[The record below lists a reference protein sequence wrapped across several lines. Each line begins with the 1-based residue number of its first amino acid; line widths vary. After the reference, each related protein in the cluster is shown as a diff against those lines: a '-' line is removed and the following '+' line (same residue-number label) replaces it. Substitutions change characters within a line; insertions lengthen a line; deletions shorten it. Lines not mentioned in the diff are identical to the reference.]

1 MRKHNLAVLVAVA
14 PVVSANHCLAQASP
28 AAAADTH
35 KSEEIVV
42 TAEKRKEPA
51 QKAPAAIVVLRGSDL
66 QVRGLQ
72 TLVDIAVALPTAQF
86 DSLGYSTHLFMRG
99 VGSGQDRITV
109 DPIIGVSMDGVP
121 LPREVEGTAQY
132 DVSDVELLPGP
143 QGTLYGGG
151 AVAGVVNISNN
162 RPADHNETFASIE
175 VGNYAL
181 VHTTLVENL
190 ALAPNTYVRGA
201 VDYTSHSAYET
212 GDAWT
217 ADNLNGRVSLL
228 SKPTDDFTA
237 NLWLQ
242 GTRDNSLPPGATA
255 FSANGTFVDPAN
267 PWDVTACLLPSCNG
281 IAPKSAFYI
290 GNPYSRVDNFI
301 AAGTFDWQ
309 FDGFTITDTPSF
321 LYSHTHILEYL
332 GEFDARD
339 DVEHHQLANEL
350 RATSTADS
358 ALKWIVGLYAY
369 QDVASQF
376 YLLVGP
382 TYNVP
387 RFKLQTAAP
396 YGQITYAVKPWLRLT
411 GGLRYTWDQKRAT
424 FVFPGPFPQTT
435 ADWGNVDWKVGVEAD
450 VAPKSLAY
458 ATVQTGSEPGTLDA
472 SNPVAGRPNATSE
485 TNLLS
490 FTVGSKNRFFGDRL
504 EVNDEA
510 YYYDYR
516 HFLIQTLISGT
527 CGGQACFTEGFFNPN
542 KMVIY
547 GDQLDMRWRAT
558 DNDRFTLGVA
568 FNHARTVD
576 FISPLGVNLDNQAP
590 INAPQ
595 WTTTFGGQHV
605 FDLGEKG
612 SLILRANSRF
622 ETGYYTD
629 FETTPGMCIHCPGM
643 RQKAFTDTGLSLTY
657 YPPSSKWSIGLW
669 VKNLENE
676 AQLGSSQYF
685 GTTPQYQGSGFIS
698 PPRTFGL
705 RATYRLD

>member
-1 MRKHNLAVLVAVA
+1 MRKQNLGALVAALSLVPA
-14 PVVSANHCLAQASP
+14 GHCFAQANATAP
-28 AAAADTH
+28 ANAH
-35 KSEEIVV
+35 QSEEIVV

-51 QKAPAAIVVLRGSDL
+51 QKAPAAIVALRGSEL

-72 TLVDIAVALPTAQF
+72 TLVDIAAALPTAQF

-109 DPIIGVSMDGVP
+109 DPIIGVTMDGVP
-121 LPREVEGTAQY
+121 LPREMEGNAQY

-151 AVAGVVNISNN
+151 AVAGVINISNN
-162 RPADHNETFASIE
+162 RPIDRNETLASIDI
-175 VGNYAL
+175 GNYGL
-181 VHTTLVENL
+181 VHTTIVENL
-190 ALAPNTYVRGA
+190 ALSQNTYVRGA

-217 ADNLNGRVSLL
+217 ADNLNGRISVL

-255 FSANGTFVDPAN
+255 FSANGTFVDPGN
-267 PWDVTACLLPSCNG
+267 PWDVTACLQPSCNG
-281 IAPKSAFYI
+281 IAPKSAFYV
-290 GNPYSRVDNFI
+290 GSPHGRVDNFI
-301 AAGTFDWQ
+301 AAGSFDWQ
-309 FDGFTITDTPSF
+309 FNGFTLSDTPSF
-321 LYSHTHILEYL
+321 LYSHTNILEYL
-332 GEFDARD
+332 GEFDAID
-339 DVEHHQLANEL
+339 LVEHHQLANEL
-350 RATSTADS
+350 RATSTTDS
-358 ALKWIVGLYAY
+358 ALKWLVGLYAY
-369 QDVASQF
+369 QDIASQV
-376 YLLVGP
+376 YILAGP

-387 RFKLQTAAP
+387 HMNRQTVAP
-396 YGQITYAVKPWLRLT
+396 YGQVTYAVLPWMRLT

-424 FVFPGPFPQTT
+424 FVFPGPFPPTT

-450 VAPKSLAY
+450 ITPKSLAY
-458 ATVQTGSEPGTLDA
+458 ATVQTGSEPGTLDG
-472 SNPVAGRPNATSE
+472 SNPVGGEPNATSQ

-490 FTVGSKNRFFGDRL
+490 FTAGSKNRFFGDRIEL
-504 EVNDEA
+504 NDEA

-516 HFLIQTLISGT
+516 HFLIQTLISAT
-527 CGGQACFTEGFFNPN
+527 CGGQACFTEAFFNPN

-547 GDQLDMRWRAT
+547 GDQLDMRLRPT
-558 DNDRFTLGVA
+558 ENDRFTLGVA
-568 FNHARTVD
+568 YNHARTVD
-576 FISPLGVNLDNQAP
+576 FISPLGGNFDDQTP
-590 INAPQ
+590 INAPE
-595 WTTTFGGQHV
+595 WTMTFGDQHN
-605 FDLGEKG
+605 FDLGDKG
-612 SLILRANSRF
+612 SLMLRANSRF
-622 ETGYYTD
+622 ESGYYTD
-629 FETTPGMCIHCPGM
+629 FETSPGMCIHCPGM
-643 RQKAFTDTGLSLTY
+643 RQKAFTDTSLSLTY
-657 YPPSSKWSIGLW
+657 YPPNGKWSVGLW

>member
-1 MRKHNLAVLVAVA
+1 MRKQNLGALVAALSLVPA
-14 PVVSANHCLAQASP
+14 GHCFAQANATAP
-28 AAAADTH
+28 ANAH
-35 KSEEIVV
+35 QSEEIVV

-51 QKAPAAIVVLRGSDL
+51 QKAPAAIVALRGSEL

-109 DPIIGVSMDGVP
+109 DPIIGVTMDGVP
-121 LPREVEGTAQY
+121 LPREMEGNAEY

-151 AVAGVVNISNN
+151 AVAGVINISNN
-162 RPADHNETFASIE
+162 RPTDHNETLASIDI
-175 VGNYAL
+175 GNYGL

-190 ALAPNTYVRGA
+190 ALSQNTYVRGA
-201 VDYTSHSAYET
+201 LDYTSHSAYET

-217 ADNLNGRVSLL
+217 ADNLNGRISVL
-228 SKPTDDFTA
+228 SKPTDEFTA

-255 FSANGTFVDPAN
+255 FSANGTFVDPGN
-267 PWDVTACLLPSCNG
+267 PWDVTACLQPSCNG
-281 IAPKSAFYI
+281 IAPKSAFYV
-290 GNPYSRVDNFI
+290 GSPHGRVDSFI
-301 AAGTFDWQ
+301 AAGSFDWQ
-309 FDGFTITDTPSF
+309 FNGFTVTDTPSF
-321 LYSHTHILEYL
+321 LYSHTNILEYL
-332 GEFDARD
+332 GEFDAID
-339 DVEHHQLANEL
+339 LVEHHQLANEL

-358 ALKWIVGLYAY
+358 ALKWLVGLYAY
-369 QDVASQF
+369 QDVASQV
-376 YLLVGP
+376 YILAGP

-387 RFKLQTAAP
+387 HMNRQTVAP
-396 YGQITYAVKPWLRLT
+396 YGQVTYSVLPWMRLT

-424 FVFPGPFPQTT
+424 FVFPGPFPPIT
-435 ADWGNVDWKVGVEAD
+435 ADWGNVDWKCGVEAD
-450 VAPKSLAY
+450 ITPKSLAY
-458 ATVQTGSEPGTLDA
+458 ATVQTGSEPGTLDG
-472 SNPVAGRPNATSE
+472 SNPVGGEPNATSE

-490 FTVGSKNRFFGDRL
+490 FTAGSKNRFFGDRIEL
-504 EVNDEA
+504 NDEA

-516 HFLIQTLISGT
+516 HFLIQTLISAT
-527 CGGQACFTEGFFNPN
+527 CGGQACFTEAFFNPN

-547 GDQLDMRWRAT
+547 GDQLDMRLRPT

-568 FNHARTVD
+568 YNHARTVD
-576 FISPLGVNLDNQAP
+576 FISPLGANFDDQAP
-590 INAPQ
+590 INAPE
-595 WTTTFGGQHV
+595 WTMTFGDQHN
-605 FDLGEKG
+605 FDLGDKG
-612 SLILRANSRF
+612 SLVLRANSRF
-622 ETGYYTD
+622 ESGYYTD
-629 FETTPGMCIHCPGM
+629 FETSPGMCIHCPGM
-643 RQKAFTDTGLSLTY
+643 RQKAFTDTSLSLTY
-657 YPPSSKWSIGLW
+657 YPPNAKWSVGLW